1 MTDFNIAVYKN
12 KVKQYENKYIEYV
25 NALFNS
31 EDGTANSLRI
41 ELSDINTEL
50 INDIKSFS
58 EIVKNQKNE
67 REQLEQMTDGLK
79 NEYESKKLLENK
91 EEFNYQYYK

>member
-79 NEYESKKLLENK
+79 MNTNLKKIIRK
-91 EEFNYQYYK
+91 